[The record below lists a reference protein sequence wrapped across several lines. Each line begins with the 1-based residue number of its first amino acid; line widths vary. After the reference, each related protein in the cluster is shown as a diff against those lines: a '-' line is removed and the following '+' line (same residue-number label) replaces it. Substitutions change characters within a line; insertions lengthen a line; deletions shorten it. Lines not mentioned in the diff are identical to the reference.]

1 MCNKIHHSIT
11 AGVSASAGGG
21 GAGGGGAGSGRGGAA
36 GRGKH
41 PRYQRPHV
49 NVTEGQETVRD
60 MSFDCVVSKGYNC
73 LVAALLGR
81 TQNDGRMTT
90 KSKTKQEDFYQA
102 AAAAPPPSHNDEECL
117 HKLRRS
123 LEPHPKVLIRSVT
136 HYPHPVNTIPI
147 KQTNP
152 AVT

>member
-21 GAGGGGAGSGRGGAA
+21 GARSGRGGPA

-41 PRYQRPHV
+41 PRYERPHV

-60 MSFDCVVSKGYNC
+60 MSFECVVSKGYYC

-81 TQNDGRMTT
+81 TKSDGRMTISPRQNRRT
-90 KSKTKQEDFYQA
+90 FTRLLLLLHLTMMKSSFTNSDVVWNPIQRD
-102 AAAAPPPSHNDEECL
+102 S
-117 HKLRRS
+117 S
-123 LEPHPKVLIRSVT
+123 VLSPIT
-136 HYPHPVNTIPI
+136 HIL
-147 KQTNP
+147 
-152 AVT
+152 